1 MDTGLVMFHIVT
13 NTFKKSQ
20 LSLFPQNRLQLY
32 KRTSLAVHLQFPT
45 MYEDLHSY
53 LSSSNSFSYSCLQYQ
68 QTFSGRKIG
77 IAEQG
82 NNPQLQQIPP
92 TKPIGHTYQK
102 KKQVGFLQTFSSLM
116 LDALL
121 YMCCTYQL
129 MNKNVLTNGLAE

>member
-102 KKQVGFLQTFSSLM
+102 KKTGRLSADLLFSDVGCPSV
-116 LDALL
+116 
-121 YMCCTYQL
+121 Y
-129 MNKNVLTNGLAE
+129 VLHLSVDE